1 MLRSGL
7 RFPLFWVGAQL
18 GTLLASL
25 DEPEVRRFAIKQQAW
40 WVPLW
45 IASLCGAYLAG
56 ATGPSSWVP
65 YLILSAPL
73 LFSIRWRATLVNAGL
88 DRTSTPI
95 AAGGRVRTLVPSRDG
110 GWPLL
115 LRDQDGRWLW
125 LTGRE
130 QDLDRARRTL
140 RTRRPGVRLEVRLTL
155 TYYPRTHV
163 IKEITGMS
171 VQERDTV
178 RTPARQLATSPA

>member
-1 MLRSGL
+1 L
-7 RFPLFWVGAQL
+7 WVGAQL

-25 DEPEVRRFAIKQQAW
+25 DEPEVRRFVIKQQAW

-45 IASLCGAYLAG
+45 ITSLCAAYLAG
-56 ATGPSSWVP
+56 ATGPSGWVP

-73 LFSIRWRATLVNAGL
+73 LFSLRWRATLVNAGL
-88 DRTSTPI
+88 DRASTPI
-95 AAGGRVRTLVPSRDG
+95 AVGGRVRKLIPSRDG

-115 LRDQDGRWLW
+115 LRDQDGSWLW
-125 LTGRE
+125 LTGKG
-130 QDLDRARRTL
+130 QDLDRARQTL
-140 RTRRPGVRLEVRLTL
+140 RSRRSGVRHELRLTL

-171 VQERDTV
+171 VEERETV
-178 RTPARQLATSPA
+178 RAPALRPVISPA

>member
-1 MLRSGL
+1 MLWSGL
-7 RFPLFWVGAQL
+7 RFPLLWVGAQL

-25 DEPEVRRFAIKQQAW
+25 DEPELRRFAIKQQAW

-45 IASLCGAYLAG
+45 ISSLCGAYLAG
-56 ATGPSSWVP
+56 AIGPSGWVP

-73 LFSIRWRATLVNAGL
+73 LFSLRWRATLVNAGL

-95 AAGGRVRTLVPSRDG
+95 AAGGRVRILIPSRDG

-115 LRDQDGRWLW
+115 LRDQDDRWLW
-125 LTGRE
+125 LTGQE
-130 QDLDRARRTL
+130 QDLDRVRQTL
-140 RTRRPGVRLEVRLTL
+140 RKRRSGVGLELRLTL

-171 VQERDTV
+171 VQEREPV
-178 RTPARQLATSPA
+178 RAPARQLATNPA

>member
-7 RFPLFWVGAQL
+7 RFPLLWVGAQL

-25 DEPEVRRFAIKQQAW
+25 DEPEIRRFALRQQMW

-45 IASLCGAYLAG
+45 ITSVCGAYLAG
-56 ATGPSSWVP
+56 AARPSGWVP
-65 YLILSAPL
+65 YLILSLPL
-73 LFSIRWRATLVNAGL
+73 LVSMRWRATLVNAGL

-95 AAGGRVRTLVPSRDG
+95 AVGGRVRTVIPGRDG

-130 QDLDRARRTL
+130 QDLDRARQTL
-140 RTRRPGVRLEVRLTL
+140 RRRRAGVQLEVRLTL

-171 VQERDTV
+171 VQEREPV
-178 RTPARQLATSPA
+178 RAPALQPATSPA